1 MSVLEPT
8 GSSRLRGDGGDGGVG
23 GNGMRVGWHG
33 GYRGS
38 PGVLGERGGGVRANN
53 SCQRLVQT

>member
-1 MSVLEPT
+1 
-8 GSSRLRGDGGDGGVG
+8 
-23 GNGMRVGWHG
+23 MREGWHG

-38 PGVLGERGGGVRANN
+38 PGVPGEKGGGVRANN